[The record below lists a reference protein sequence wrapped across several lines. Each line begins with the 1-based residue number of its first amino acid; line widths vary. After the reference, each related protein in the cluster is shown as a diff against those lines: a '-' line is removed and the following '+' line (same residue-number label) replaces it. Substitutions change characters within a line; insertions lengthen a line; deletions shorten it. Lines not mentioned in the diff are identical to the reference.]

1 MGVCMT
7 ATTSAAI
14 SSSKYDIHLDEQ
26 HEKHSNNETNISFA
40 YPYKLPFES
49 MSTQMG
55 STNSMVTINSSNSK
69 VIKPKCPI
77 LNKLI
82 NKRVSFMKITR
93 QSV

>member
-7 ATTSAAI
+7 ASTLAAI
-14 SSSKYDIHLDEQ
+14 SSSKLEIHLDEQ
-26 HEKHSNNETNISFA
+26 HENHSHNESNISFT

-55 STNSMVTINSSNSK
+55 STNSMLTVNSSNSK